1 MSNPLGTV
9 TEQIEGA
16 MTASNPPSRWLGML
30 LCAAAMITVGSTVV
44 ASRLIASGLPP
55 FTAAALR
62 FAVATPVLW
71 LLMRLTRARWPRPD
85 RRDGALLL
93 MQAACGSVGYTVL
106 LILGTR
112 YAPAAD
118 AGVVAGTLPAMA
130 ALFAVLALGERP
142 TRALLASVALATAG
156 VLAISLPQAAGTAR
170 GEGAQVLLGHVLVLG
185 AVACEA
191 TFILVNKRLRVP
203 VAPLALSTVMSA
215 LGLLV
220 CLVPAVLEQAW
231 ARPVA
236 ATAVWAAVYYALVP
250 GVLGF
255 WLWFAGSQRLAGAQA
270 SLMTAVMPV
279 AALGLAAL
287 VLGERV
293 SAWQLSGCA
302 LVLLAVAAAAVSG
315 DPGRPAAAPES
326 RPRGRESHDQPASP

>member
-1 MSNPLGTV
+1 MS
-9 TEQIEGA
+9 
-16 MTASNPPSRWLGML
+16 SHPSDQRWLGMA
-30 LCAAAMITVGSTVV
+30 LCAAAMATVGSTVV
-44 ASRLIASGLPP
+44 ASRLIAGGLPP
-55 FTAAALR
+55 FTATALR

-71 LLMRLTRARWPRPD
+71 LLMRLVRLVREPWPRPG

-93 MQAACGSVGYTVL
+93 VQAGAGSVGYTVL

-118 AGVVAGTLPAMA
+118 AGVVAGTLPAVA

-142 TRALLASVALATAG
+142 GRALVLSIALATAG
-156 VLAISLPQAAGTAR
+156 VLAITLPEARAAAR
-170 GEGAQVLLGHVLVLG
+170 GEGAAALLGHALVLG
-185 AVACEA
+185 AVMCEA

-203 VAPLALSTVMSA
+203 VPPLALSATMSA

-220 CLVPAVLEQAW
+220 CLVPALLEQAW
-231 ARPVA
+231 RQPVPPVA
-236 ATAVWAAVYYALVP
+236 LAATVYYALVP

-279 AALGLAAL
+279 TALALAAL

-293 SAWQLSGCA
+293 TAWQLGGCA
-302 LVLLAVAAAAVSG
+302 LVLLAVLAAAA
-315 DPGRPAAAPES
+315 PGLVRARRSPAA
-326 RPRGRESHDQPASP
+326 RPGGGAGL